1 MDVPVLIQFLILLA
15 MVVAGC
21 WTVYIAINRNMTE
34 ERRNNQAEIEKLRTE
49 HERNMESLR
58 LESKTDQ
65 AVIFRRMDENKKS
78 YYEAFV
84 DNKLYENDQ
93 KHMKERQAEKI
104 DYIMTFFKDKIDG
117 LERLIKDLKETVK
130 DNARPGNNQH
140 QKP

>member
-15 MVVAGC
+15 MVIAGC
-21 WTVYIAINRNMTE
+21 WTVYIAINRNMAE
-34 ERRNNQAEIEKLRTE
+34 DRKNNQAEIEKLRTE
-49 HERNMESLR
+49 HEENMEDLR
-58 LESKTDQ
+58 RESKEDQ

-84 DNKLYENDQ
+84 DNKLYDNDQ

-104 DYIMTFFKDKIDG
+104 DYIMTFFKDKIEG

-130 DNARPGNNQH
+130 DNARTVNNH
-140 QKP
+140 QQP